1 MKSNKI
7 YQISIKGDN
16 KETDSAS
23 HPIYKDFSNILD
35 VEDNKYIGFTDDNKI
50 FIRLPDYKFNS
61 FCSLLSKYNIV
72 FDVYDVTEDVIKG
85 DIQKKYPDVEELTPY
100 IFEDFRYDNT
110 SIDDILDKINERGID
125 SIDDIDKSILA
136 K

>member
-7 YQISIKGDN
+7 YQISIKVDN
-16 KETDSAS
+16 KETDSDS

-61 FCSLLSKYNIV
+61 FCNLLSKYNIV

-125 SIDDIDKSILA
+125 SLDEIDKSIL